1 MEVTRIL
8 LQNGARDEWGDC
20 FGMYALEYIR
30 DDNIGVLFK
39 IHNFSLKYNYKT
51 RCFEPEITANKT
63 ELQPTMHEKCI
74 SSTTRKKTTPTTT
87 NEPQPCP
94 SKAVSF
100 KINTERRLCLPQ
112 TTPCQQDPQP
122 YSRFKRSRGSDR
134 SSTPSGAF
142 GCKMSTEWQ
151 THLKPFYD
159 V

>member
-1 MEVTRIL
+1 MEQETNGVTV
-8 LQNGARDEWGDC
+8 
-20 FGMYALEYIR
+20 FGMLAREYIL

-74 SSTTRKKTTPTTT
+74 SSTTLKSTTPTTT
-87 NEPQPCP
+87 NEPQPGT

-112 TTPCQQDPQP
+112 TRPCQQDPQP

-134 SSTPSGAF
+134 SSTNLPILTSLLRATTSRQLDENCG
-142 GCKMSTEWQ
+142 
-151 THLKPFYD
+151 
-159 V
+159 